1 MSHAVVSTS
10 HTVLHSL
17 HSARPA
23 LRRFECLPAGIH
35 NLGTRRNPISKHQ
48 ARSLSSHPPPT
59 TPPHRQQH
67 RRTLQ
72 RPLPSTQPPHAL
84 LSNKSPFHT
93 TPALF
98 TTTSYPFRSTSHK
111 PSPDHDRGPTSK
123 EDTQTDFA
131 ALNVLGSAV
140 IPTTSVD
147 VCEFDGFLLD
157 SGLRIGDGDG
167 VLLVSAEAFV
177 WRPWMAAPSVGSGGG
192 NKVITGRMLAKGGEP
207 LINAVGQWDV
217 GEHAWGLLK
226 AVWPKPGT

>member
-1 MSHAVVSTS
+1 MSRVVAPTS
-10 HTVLHSL
+10 YTVLHCL
-17 HSARPA
+17 HSTRLA
-23 LRRFECLPAGIH
+23 LHPFECLPAGIH
-35 NLGTRRNPISKHQ
+35 NLRSSRNPISKHQ
-48 ARSLSSHPPPT
+48 ARSSSSLPPPT
-59 TPPHRQQH
+59 TPPYRQQH

-72 RPLPSTQPPHAL
+72 RPSPLTQPPHSP

-93 TPALF
+93 TAALL
-98 TTTSYPFRSTSHK
+98 TTTPRPFRSTSHK

-177 WRPWMAAPSVGSGGG
+177 WRPWMAAPSVGSGSG
-192 NKVITGRMLAKGGEP
+192 NKVITGRMLAKGGKP
-207 LINAVGQWDV
+207 LINVAGQWDV